1 MQQVEEKEA
10 PWSTL
15 RGYKGP
21 PPMIK
26 MGLNTSLLG
35 WGGHIFGAGAE

>member
-15 RGYKGP
+15 RGYKGH
-21 PPMIK
+21 PMIK

-35 WGGHIFGAGAE
+35 WGTHFRGRG